1 MMKTNQATAEYF
13 TAFHAGM
20 EAFETQDGFQEAL
33 DANPFAAG
41 TKQYDA
47 FIAGVRLV
55 TSRPNST
62 TKPNWPNSMMI
73 SWTPSWSISR
83 KLRNMKIRITKQI
96 EFRTQKG
103 QIVGILLPDDVVEA
117 TADMDHYW
125 VTAWGGVYKHEAEL
139 VQE

>member
-47 FIAGVRLV
+47 FIAGVR
-55 TSRPNST
+55 
-62 TKPNWPNSMMI
+62 
-73 SWTPSWSISR
+73 
-83 KLRNMKIRITKQI
+83 
-96 EFRTQKG
+96 
-103 QIVGILLPDDVVEA
+103 EA
-117 TADMDHYW
+117 
-125 VTAWGGVYKHEAEL
+125 GNLEAEL
-139 VQE
+139 HDEAELAELHDDFMDTVLVDIPEIA